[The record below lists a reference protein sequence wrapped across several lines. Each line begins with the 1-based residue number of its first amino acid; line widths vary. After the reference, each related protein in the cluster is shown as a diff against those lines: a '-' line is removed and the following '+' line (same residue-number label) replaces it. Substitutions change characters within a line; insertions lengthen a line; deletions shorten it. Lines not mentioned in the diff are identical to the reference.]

1 MIVCPLARLYPCLIK
16 PILKTSRLEQ
26 EVLFVSNMAKRPAMH
41 APAPKGEKAPRRAPK
56 VRASEET
63 TVRYLSGYVSKSGG
77 IQDSHA
83 RKIDQI
89 EKLLCQ
95 ARELACLLLAVRY
108 GATQPACEHTVVK
121 RYPSGMRDNGEY
133 DLVCTRYGKNF

>member
-1 MIVCPLARLYPCLIK
+1 
-16 PILKTSRLEQ
+16 
-26 EVLFVSNMAKRPAMH
+26 MH

-56 VRASEET
+56 VCASEES
-63 TVRYLSGYVSKSGG
+63 TVSYLSGYVSKSGG

-95 ARELACLLLAVRY
+95 ARELVCLLLAVRY

-121 RYPSGMRDNGEY
+121 RFPSGMRDNGEY
-133 DLVCTRYGKNF
+133 DLICTRCGKNF

>member
-1 MIVCPLARLYPCLIK
+1 
-16 PILKTSRLEQ
+16 
-26 EVLFVSNMAKRPAMH
+26 MAKRPAMYSTTSN
-41 APAPKGEKAPRRAPK
+41 KEKAPRRAPK
-56 VRASEET
+56 VRAIGERT
-63 TVRYLSGYVSKSGG
+63 ARYLSACASKSGG
-77 IQDSHA
+77 VQDPDA

-133 DLVCTRYGKNF
+133 DLVCTRCGKNF

>member
-1 MIVCPLARLYPCLIK
+1 
-16 PILKTSRLEQ
+16 
-26 EVLFVSNMAKRPAMH
+26 MH

-56 VRASEET
+56 ARASEES
-63 TVRYLSGYVSKSGG
+63 TVSYLSGYVSKSGV
-77 IQDSHA
+77 QDPDA
-83 RKIDQI
+83 RKIDQL

-108 GATQPACEHTVVK
+108 GATQPACEHTLVK

-133 DLVCTRYGKNF
+133 DLICTRCGKNF